1 MEDKEDVGELLVG
14 GELAIARND
23 VLLKSEEILKN
34 DSQPSPKDE
43 TKPVVKST
51 DSVGPAILPPDL
63 MSTVPATMAVSREVL
78 SPGSNVVAVVCY
90 LESPDT
96 FYICPTTSVDQFTAI
111 LTTTQDCPTGQVLP
125 TLGSC
130 CLAQDDDCWY
140 RAEIVKLS
148 QGKTNAKVFLLDY
161 GKTIQANVASL
172 RPLPSE
178 MTATPG
184 LACKV
189 SLKGIKPG
197 GKEWSDDEKGGAELV
212 LDVGNDTIH
221 FNVKVIEL
229 NNNGEPWVTMKD
241 TEGNDVASLMVETGI
256 AVADMPA
263 DEYVKAPLKYQ
274 AGCLA
279 LGSQTVVMLSA
290 VSPMELY
297 LCSHEMFLQ
306 LSTSMAMIEE
316 AAVRSNVITAVQAG
330 DPVLACDDG
339 IWYRAMVTMVMADDM
354 VQVELIDLASTA
366 TLHKTNIRQVSP
378 DVMVEAVAAVSCCLD
393 TWVGEEKKIA
403 VEKWGDKMAGL
414 VEQYEEM
421 QVGVIGPMEGGQ
433 FRVTIPDLEKKLKGE
448 VKSRAEML
456 KEKLRRK

>member
-23 VLLKSEEILKN
+23 VLIKSEEILKN
-34 DSQPSPKDE
+34 DSQPSPKVE
-43 TKPVVKST
+43 TKPVEKST

-63 MSTVPATMAVSREVL
+63 MSTVPATMTVSREVL

-125 TLGSC
+125 ALGSC

-140 RAEIVKLS
+140 RAEIIKLS

-161 GKTIQANVASL
+161 GKTIQATVASL

-197 GKEWSDDEKGGAELV
+197 GKEWSEDEKGGAELV
-212 LDVGNDTIH
+212 LDVGNDTMH

-256 AVADMPA
+256 AVADTPT

-274 AGCLA
+274 SGSLA
-279 LGSQTVVMLSA
+279 LGLQTVVILSA
-290 VSPMELY
+290 VNPMELY
-297 LCSHEMFLQ
+297 LCSQEMFLQ
-306 LSTSMAMIEE
+306 LSTSMAMIEQ
-316 AAVRSNVITAVQAG
+316 AAASSTVVASVLAG

-339 IWYRAMVTMVMADDM
+339 IWYRAMVTKVMGDDM
-354 VQVELIDLASTA
+354 VQVDLVDLASTA
-366 TLHKTNIRQVSP
+366 NLHKTKLQQVTAE
-378 DVMVEAVAAVSCCLD
+378 VMKGAVVAVSCCLD

-403 VEKWGDKMAGL
+403 IEKWGDKMAAM

-421 QVGVIGPMEGGQ
+421 QVEVVGLVEGGQ
-433 FRVTIPDLEKKLKGE
+433 FRVRIPDLEKKLKGE

>member
-1 MEDKEDVGELLVG
+1 
-14 GELAIARND
+14 
-23 VLLKSEEILKN
+23 
-34 DSQPSPKDE
+34 
-43 TKPVVKST
+43 
-51 DSVGPAILPPDL
+51 
-63 MSTVPATMAVSREVL
+63 
-78 SPGSNVVAVVCY
+78 
-90 LESPDT
+90 
-96 FYICPTTSVDQFTAI
+96 
-111 LTTTQDCPTGQVLP
+111 
-125 TLGSC
+125 
-130 CLAQDDDCWY
+130 
-140 RAEIVKLS
+140 
-148 QGKTNAKVFLLDY
+148 VFLLDY
-161 GKTIQANVASL
+161 GKTIQATVASL

-212 LDVGNDTIH
+212 LDVGNDTMH

-274 AGCLA
+274 AGCLP

-297 LCSHEMFLQ
+297 LCSQEMFLQ

-366 TLHKTNIRQVSP
+366 TLATTNIRHVSP
-378 DVMVEAVAAVSCCLD
+378 DVMVEAVVAVPCCLD
-393 TWVGEEKKIA
+393 TWVGEEKKVA

-414 VEQYEEM
+414 VEQYEEI